1 MDFNEGITI
10 YTNKQMEFIVRI
22 IILLGI
28 CNFLYKMNFYKGGTK
43 KTEKKRIAKMGLMP
57 SLMKH
62 YIHERNL

>member
-1 MDFNEGITI
+1 
-10 YTNKQMEFIVRI
+10 MEFIVRI

-28 CNFLYKMNFYKGGTK
+28 CYFLYKMNFYKGGTK